1 MITIR
6 ARAKV
11 NLRLRVLGRR
21 ADGYHEVATLFDR
34 ISLADTIELQSASSI
49 TLACDEPGVPG
60 GVQNLAWRA
69 AAAALGAAKDS
80 RGVAIR
86 LVKGVPAGAGLGGG
100 SADAAAVLV
109 GTDRLL
115 GLKLG
120 EPTLL
125 SLARALGAD
134 VPFFVHAHLRD
145 EEPPGSGR
153 MAFGRGVGEVLTPVL
168 HPPPLTYVLVNPGFE
183 VSTARVFEAG
193 NFGPLTEGAA
203 DTGIAPGKP
212 ETLDDVLA
220 LLRNDLETVTAGL
233 HREIGEL
240 LAALR
245 AEGALGARMSGS
257 GPTVFGIFG
266 SVSAANEAAERLRR
280 RLSGATRVF
289 VARGA

>member
-1 MITIR
+1 MISVR

-21 ADGYHEVATLFDR
+21 ADGYHELATLFDR
-34 ISLADTIELQSASSI
+34 ISLADTIDLSPAPSI
-49 TLACDEPGVPG
+49 TLACDSPGIPVG
-60 GVQNLAWRA
+60 AQNLAWRA

-120 EPTLL
+120 EAMLL
-125 SLARALGAD
+125 SLARSLGAD
-134 VPFFVHAHLRD
+134 VPFFVHGHLRD
-145 EEPPGSGR
+145 EEAGGSGR
-153 MAFGRGVGEVLTPVL
+153 MAFGRGVGEVLTPIARPAAL
-168 HPPPLTYVLVNPGFE
+168 HYVLVNPGFE

-193 NFGPLTEGAA
+193 NFGPLAERAVDEGM
-203 DTGIAPGKP
+203 APEKP
-212 ETLDDVLA
+212 ESLDGVLA
-220 LLRNDLETVTAGL
+220 LLRNDLEAVTAGL

-240 LAALR
+240 LVALR

-257 GPTVFGIFG
+257 GPTVFGIFALAA
-266 SVSAANEAAERLRR
+266 AANEAAERMRR
-280 RLSGATRVF
+280 RVPGAKVF
-289 VARGA
+289 VARGE